1 MAGLNNLD
9 DLANYALD
17 QVDRLRRAQERL
29 EHESG
34 EGRSPDGLVVA
45 RTGVGGR
52 LLDLRID
59 EAALRGGADRLST
72 SVAAAVSAAQAA
84 YAQQADDIMGGEM
97 GMRPSEAGGAYDR
110 GLARIDEL
118 TDQLEDLTRRMER

>member
-34 EGRSPDGLVVA
+34 EGRSPDGLVA
-45 RTGVGGR
+45 AKTGPGGR
-52 LLDLRID
+52 LLDLRVD
-59 EAALRGGADRLST
+59 EAALRGGAEQLAA
-72 SVAAAVSAAQAA
+72 SVTAAITAAQAA
-84 YAQQADDIMGGEM
+84 YAKQADDIMGGEM
-97 GMRPSEAGGAYDR
+97 GVRPSEAGGTYDR

-118 TDQLEDLTRRMER
+118 TDQLEDLTRRLDR